1 MIKKSVLIIGALSD
15 IGKSL
20 AHKFALNGYDLQLAA
35 RNTEILEN
43 HCKDLILQKTITET
57 TTKDRSIQKQRK
69 IP

>member
-20 AHKFALNGYDLQLAA
+20 AHKFALNGYDLKLAA

-43 HCKDLILQKTITET
+43 QCKDLKIRYKTII
-57 TTKDRSIQKQRK
+57 S
-69 IP
+69 